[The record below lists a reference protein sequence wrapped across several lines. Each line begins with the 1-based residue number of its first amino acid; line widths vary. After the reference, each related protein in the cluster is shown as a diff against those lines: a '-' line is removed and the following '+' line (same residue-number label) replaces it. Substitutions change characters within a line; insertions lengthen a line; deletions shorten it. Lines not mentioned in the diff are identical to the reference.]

1 MYREQS
7 FDNEQGGLF
16 VPGVLSG
23 TSAADGLRDN
33 DVDVALGEVVVL
45 EISFLEEQ
53 VRFRIR
59 AQVKWKRAASS
70 RRALAG
76 VGLAFLPSEAQT
88 REQLEAFVDGKSV
101 DHKERDTRRYALHLE
116 IKVEGE
122 GIPKATKTTDDL
134 SVGGCFLLW
143 DGEPPPVGSTLK
155 LKLSQPGAFFS
166 WITLPAVVCWHR
178 RSDQPGP
185 DTRDGCGVQFQ
196 FASERDK
203 RRTEKLLHVLKE
215 RLVRELRVT
224 SPKASTPPTPTTNP
238 TNPGKRAAPTQT
250 PSMLPRK

>member
-1 MYREQS
+1 MPLRNRAVFREQS

-16 VPGVLSG
+16 VPG
-23 TSAADGLRDN
+23 
-33 DVDVALGEVVVL
+33 DVDAALGEIVVL

-88 REQLEAFVDGKSV
+88 REQLEAFVDGESV
-101 DHKERDTRRYALHLE
+101 AHTERDTRRYALHLE
-116 IKVEGE
+116 IKVEGD
-122 GIPKATKTTDDL
+122 GIQRGTKTTDDV
-134 SVGGCFLLW
+134 SAGGCFLLW
-143 DGEPPPVGSTLK
+143 DGEPPPVGTTLK

-178 RSDQPGP
+178 RSEQAGP

-196 FASERDK
+196 FASDRDK
-203 RRTEKLLHVLKE
+203 RRTEKLMHVLKE

-224 SPKASTPPTPTTNP
+224 APRTDRKETTLPAPATSPPSTPPRR
-238 TNPGKRAAPTQT
+238 GAS

>member
-1 MYREQS
+1 MSEAARPQLFLPLRNRAVYREQS

-16 VPGVLSG
+16 VPGE
-23 TSAADGLRDN
+23 
-33 DVDVALGEVVVL
+33 VDVALGEVVVL

-59 AQVKWKRAASS
+59 AAVKWKRPAAS
-70 RRALAG
+70 RRALPG
-76 VGLAFLPSEAQT
+76 VGLAFLPSEADT
-88 REQLEAFVDGKSV
+88 RAQLEAFVDGKSV
-101 DHKERDTRRYALHLE
+101 DHVDRDTRRYALHLE
-116 IKVEGE
+116 IKVDGH
-122 GIPKATKTTDDL
+122 GTRTTDDL

-143 DGEPPPVGSTLK
+143 DGEPPPVGTTLK

-178 RSDQPGP
+178 RTDNPGP

-196 FASERDK
+196 FASDRDR
-203 RRTEKLLHVLKE
+203 RRTEKLLAVLKE

-224 SPKASTPPTPTTNP
+224 TPKASTVPPLPAPSPTSRP
-238 TNPGKRAAPTQT
+238 PS